1 MDNKRK
7 CEEKECEC
15 CRFKLRKHN
24 KYKIKEQEDAKN
36 IERQIEQLKR
46 EIENAVQELL
56 IEQNNL

>member
-7 CEEKECEC
+7 CVEKECEC